1 MAKGKE
7 DGVIDM
13 HLKFY
18 PEKFKS
24 HRELIEK
31 LRRYQN
37 AMGLGKRDAFIMIML
52 HPEVHEQEEGTQRT
66 VRISGKTLQRNQ
78 GKKARDK
85 DVGDI
90 VTEPENGIGDI
101 SVKPMIE
108 IAKETDQQE
117 KNMEANSDFAEDLFS
132 SDDEE
137 SALSD
142 LFHGRM

>member
-18 PEKFKS
+18 PEKFRS

-37 AMGLGKRDAFIMIML
+37 VMGLGMRDAFIMIML
-52 HPEVHEQEEGTQRT
+52 HPEMREQEEGTQKT
-66 VRISGKTLQRNQ
+66 VRTSGKALQQNQ

-90 VTEPENGIGDI
+90 IMEPKNGIDNI
-101 SVKPMIE
+101 SVKPTAE
-108 IAKETDQQE
+108 IAEETDQQE
-117 KNMEANSDFAEDLFS
+117 KNMETNIDFAEDLFS

-137 SALSD
+137 SAFLD
-142 LFHGRM
+142 LFGGRM